1 MKKVWLIIMMA
12 LVLLPVWFMVVYSL
26 EDVQGVLRMPPRL
39 IPNTPTIENFRYISN
54 WPLLRWVR
62 NSAIAVVATVI
73 LSVIVYAMAGY
84 AFAFKKIPHEKL
96 IWAAFIAGM
105 MVPRMSLMIPM
116 YITIRQV
123 GISGTMAAVVLT
135 SIYQPVNL
143 YLTRNY
149 MMQIPKAII
158 ESATIDGAS
167 EWTILYRV
175 IIPLALPVLT
185 LIALLTGIFVLSDY
199 VWQSLIFQFG
209 NTQTLVVGI
218 MKNVLT
224 RGGGE
229 LNINPLG
236 RQMAVGVILLFPLL
250 TIFLIANKYFI
261 TGISVGGVKE

>member
-1 MKKVWLIIMMA
+1 MKKAWLILMMA
-12 LVLLPVWFMVVYSL
+12 IVLLPMWFMVVYSL

-39 IPNTPTIENFRYISN
+39 LPSTPTFENYRYISK
-54 WPLLRWVR
+54 WPLSGWILT
-62 NSAIAVVATVI
+62 SIAAVSSTVVI
-73 LSVIVYAMAGY
+73 SVVVYAMAGY
-84 AFAFKKIPHEKL
+84 AFAFKKMPLKSVF
-96 IWAAFIAGM
+96 WAAFIAGM
-105 MVPRMSLMIPM
+105 MVPRMSLMIPL
-116 YITIRQV
+116 YITIKQI
-123 GISGTMAAVVLT
+123 GLAGSMAAVVLT

-143 YLTRNY
+143 YLTSNF
-149 MMQIPKAII
+149 MKQIPRAII

-236 RQMAVGVILLFPLL
+236 RQMAVGVILLFPML